1 MSDVEGDEPMEAVA
15 EAVAA
20 AGKKNYAIL
29 IVFRLVQTWPILNQ
43 NLMQKSAVWDSFFHY
58 MIHIM
63 FYKQLI
69 KDLCIYGPNTQIAK
83 YIVGGTQK
91 PL

>member
-20 AGKKNYAIL
+20 AGKKKCAIL

-43 NLMQKSAVWDSFFHY
+43 NLMQKSAVWNSFFHY

-63 FYKQLI
+63 FYKQLM
-69 KDLCIYGPNTQIAK
+69 DTRY
-83 YIVGGTQK
+83 VGYPK
-91 PL
+91 AIF